1 MENDDVKLGTVQ
13 TKQSH
18 VSTEA
23 DGDAQCCYLD
33 LSGREDDINAMQ

>member
-1 MENDDVKLGTVQ
+1 MEDDDVELGTVQ

-23 DGDAQCCYLD
+23 DGDAERCDLD
-33 LSGREDDINAMQ
+33 LSGREKMISMQ